1 MVGLRFQ
8 AKGQICEGTRRYL
21 GPTSSLQDVSLEK
34 KVLFSCQECAEN
46 TFFMGG
52 RFFDWRR
59 ENRWCHM
66 CDTVAAD
73 GTSLGSQSG
82 WLSILD
88 LLRMATRD
96 PGWNWHP
103 NTIGGRVK
111 QVHFSLEKSW
121 RLDVSQARLDV
132 RCLQAGRLAGR
143 ISPGVCQ

>member
-1 MVGLRFQ
+1 
-8 AKGQICEGTRRYL
+8 
-21 GPTSSLQDVSLEK
+21 
-34 KVLFSCQECAEN
+34 
-46 TFFMGG
+46 MGG

-111 QVHFSLEKSW
+111 QVHFSLEKSCHKHVW
-121 RLDVSQARLDV
+121 TLGVYKLDVWLDEY
-132 RCLQAGRLAGR
+132 LQEYASEG
-143 ISPGVCQ
+143 SPPCTASS